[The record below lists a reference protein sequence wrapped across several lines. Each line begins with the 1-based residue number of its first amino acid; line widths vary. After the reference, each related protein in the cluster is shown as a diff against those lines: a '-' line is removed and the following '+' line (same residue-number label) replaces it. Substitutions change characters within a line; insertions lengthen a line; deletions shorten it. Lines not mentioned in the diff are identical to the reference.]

1 MPNAVFVTWLQLRS
15 LTWCGQKIPPF
26 SVQEWVDLTGTSRT
40 TLIRHLNWLQKLNA
54 LRWHSPEPGTVSVS
68 FEEAPHSPHTGHEG
82 SLEATKLPIM
92 DCSKM
97 DRPKMDSP
105 NLDSPPSLN
114 PHSSSSQIL
123 VLEPGNQEPDQ
134 IMRNE
139 VKGGGER
146 DLPAVSSRFHCEGE
160 NGSPNLNSSTPANAP
175 TLTPDPVSAY
185 RSLAHLTPNAS
196 QRRILIST
204 VTDLPLWQRT
214 LEHWLTHGWNPRN
227 LTGMLELYGRGGPSG
242 CRYCH
247 QQHREAK
254 TAQEHTHE
262 ALEGLRRELGIPSQ
276 PSDP

>member
-1 MPNAVFVTWLQLRS
+1 
-15 LTWCGQKIPPF
+15 
-26 SVQEWVDLTGTSRT
+26 
-40 TLIRHLNWLQKLNA
+40 
-54 LRWHSPEPGTVSVS
+54 
-68 FEEAPHSPHTGHEG
+68 
-82 SLEATKLPIM
+82 M

-134 IMRNE
+134 IMRDEIEREIDFPISQILDSQNLESIIPPSLNPPVNPDVLKIPEKDLEIQESDQFLRDE
-139 VKGGGER
+139 VEGGGER
-146 DLPAVSSRFHCEGE
+146 ECEGE
-160 NGSPNLNSSTPANAP
+160 RGSPNLNSSTAVNAP

-196 QRRILIST
+196 QRRILISS

-247 QQHREAK
+247 EQHREAK

-276 PSDP
+276 PSEP